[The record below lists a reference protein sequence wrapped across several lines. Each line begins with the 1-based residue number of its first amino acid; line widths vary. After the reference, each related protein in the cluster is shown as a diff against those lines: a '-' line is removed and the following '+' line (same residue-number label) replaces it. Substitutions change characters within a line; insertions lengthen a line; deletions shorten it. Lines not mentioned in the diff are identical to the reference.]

1 MTTESLDNIDDTE
14 QLEPPAEPAEQPGE
28 QPPAEPAEEPTEQ
41 SACPA
46 EESAHPVEELLLL
59 GPLWIMA
66 MFSEDLSPEV
76 ERRVA
81 KFKRFQKPPE
91 ASYEIMRSALH
102 DDAGLRQSILESLE
116 DDDPAVAKKMLEQ
129 LDARGKELTKVA
141 KSADGP
147 GYTAQE
153 LLSKQFTDMMRLWLA
168 RPEGWRA
175 ELDRLLALHTELRL
189 YEVSIAKQRQELEQ
203 LKGSPK
209 KDQAKQDKT
218 RKKAEQ
224 AKSQLQKEQTEKQQL
239 EKQVREQAQELL
251 DAQEQIRR
259 SKSEVEEMASLRRQ
273 CDKLQK
279 DLTARQHHIS
289 KLEKELRKLRN
300 AAKPETESKP
310 AARRTGYKRKD
321 HVKLDPAQLEPRQ
334 PIVLPMGTNSLSE
347 TAAHHYMRQAA
358 VVIVDGYNFIFC
370 GWQQE
375 TENLTYKGKKSPPK
389 PNASNSP
396 GLEVY
401 RNRLIDN
408 CARVFAAHK
417 RYALEHFSIIFDS
430 SFPNLAMS
438 SPPASGVDVL
448 FTQRTTDADNEI
460 VDRIRQYPNNKPLV
474 VVTDDMELRIRCKA
488 LGATIMSVTQLLR
501 IFGPTRR

>member
-1 MTTESLDNIDDTE
+1 MTETLDNTLDNIDGNELGEATAERPE
-14 QLEPPAEPAEQPGE
+14 QGKPPVGQEELEP
-28 QPPAEPAEEPTEQ
+28 
-41 SACPA
+41 SASS
-46 EESAHPVEELLLL
+46 EHSAEELLLL
-59 GPLWIMA
+59 GPLWILA
-66 MFSEDLSPEV
+66 MFSDDLSPEV

-91 ASYEIMRSALH
+91 ASYEIMRTALH
-102 DDAGLRQSILESLE
+102 EDAELRQSVLETIES
-116 DDDPAVAKKMLEQ
+116 DDPVVMKKMLEQ
-129 LDARGKELTKVA
+129 LDARGKELAKAA

-147 GYTAQE
+147 AHTAQE
-153 LLSKQFTDMMRLWLA
+153 LLVEQFTDMLKLWLS
-168 RPEGWRA
+168 RPEGWRT

-189 YEVSIAKQRQELEQ
+189 YDVSLTQHKQELDQ

-224 AKSQLQKEQTEKQQL
+224 AKSQLHKEQL
-239 EKQVREQAQELL
+239 EKQLLERQIREQAQELEE
-251 DAQEQIRR
+251 AREQILH
-259 SKSEVEEMASLRRQ
+259 SKSEVEELASLRRQ

-279 DLTARQHHIS
+279 DLTKRQLHIS

-300 AAKPETESKP
+300 AAKPETEAKP
-310 AARRTGYKRKD
+310 VVRRTGYKRKD

-347 TAAHHYMRQAA
+347 SAAHYYMRQAA

-375 TENLTYKGKKSPPK
+375 TENLTYKGKNRQPMPDPSK
-389 PNASNSP
+389 SP

-448 FTQRTTDADNEI
+448 FTQRTTDADSEI
-460 VDRIRQYPNNKPLV
+460 VDRIRQYPNNKPVV

-501 IFGPTRR
+501 IFGPTHR

>member
-1 MTTESLDNIDDTE
+1 MAESLDNIDHQE
-14 QLEPPAEPAEQPGE
+14 QAELPGE
-28 QPPAEPAEEPTEQ
+28 QSEHPAEE
-41 SACPA
+41 
-46 EESAHPVEELLLL
+46 LLQL
-59 GPLWIMA
+59 GPLWILA
-66 MFSEDLSPEV
+66 MFSDDLSPEV

-81 KFKRFQKPPE
+81 KFKHFQKPPE
-91 ASYEIMRSALH
+91 ASYEIMRAALH
-102 DDAGLRQSILESLE
+102 DDADLRQSVLKTLESDNPVVMKKVLE
-116 DDDPAVAKKMLEQ
+116 H
-129 LDARGKELTKVA
+129 LDARGKDLTKAA
-141 KSADGP
+141 KAADGP
-147 GYTAQE
+147 VRTAQE
-153 LLSKQFTDMMRLWLA
+153 LLSEQFADMLKLWLA

-175 ELDRLLALHTELRL
+175 ELDRLLALHAELRL
-189 YEVSIAKQRQELEQ
+189 YEVSLARHKSELDK
-203 LKGSPK
+203 LRDSPR

-239 EKQVREQAQELL
+239 ERQVREQAEELSE
-251 DAQEQIRR
+251 AREQIRH
-259 SKSEVEEMASLRRQ
+259 SKSEAEEMASLRRQ

-279 DLTARQHHIS
+279 DLTKRQQHIS
-289 KLEKELRKLRN
+289 KLEKELRKLRQ
-300 AAKPETESKP
+300 AAMPEAESKP
-310 AARRTGYKRKD
+310 VARRTGYKRKD
-321 HVKLDPAQLEPRQ
+321 HIKLDPAQLEPRQ

-347 TAAHHYMRQAA
+347 TAAHFYMRQAA

-375 TENLTYKGKKSPPK
+375 TESLTYKGKNHQPK
-389 PNASNSP
+389 PDPSKSP

-448 FTQRTTDADNEI
+448 FTQRTTDADSEI